1 MVKMSSLG
9 DVIHTLPALTDA
21 ARALPGIRFD
31 WVVEEAFAEIPG
43 WHPAVDRVIPVAI
56 RRWRKRPLKNFTGP
70 EWRRA
75 RNALRRQHYDAVIDA
90 QGLLKSAFIA
100 RLVKT
105 TRYGMDKH
113 SVRERLATLAYHRK
127 ISVPR
132 DMHAV
137 ERIRLLFARALNYPL
152 PAEPGDYCLRAGLR
166 DGFSD
171 KLIPAGKELP
181 PGLLFFHGTARAE
194 KLWPEDHWIELA
206 TLATQQGYTVWLPWG
221 SDAERERA
229 ERIASQ
235 LNAGHQN
242 NSHSNDRQNR
252 HQVQVLPRLD
262 LLGLAGMLLQ
272 ASGAVAVD
280 TGLGHL
286 SAALDVPTVSLYGP
300 TRTRLIGAYGRN
312 QIHLQSPV
320 GAEDTSD
327 PLAMM
332 RSITATA
339 VWGELQ
345 PVLPGVTF
353 PEAIFPRVRQPAS
366 FQPGGD

>member
-1 MVKMSSLG
+1 MSSLG

-21 ARALPGIRFD
+21 AHAVAGIRFD
-31 WVVEEAFAEIPG
+31 WVVEEAFAEIPA
-43 WHPAVDRVIPVAI
+43 WHPAVEQVIPVAI

-70 EWRRA
+70 EWRQA

-100 RLVKT
+100 RLVNA

-127 ISVPR
+127 IPVPR
-132 DMHAV
+132 EMHAV

-152 PAEPGDYCLRAGLR
+152 PAEPPDYGLR
-166 DGFSD
+166 KCLPD
-171 KLIPAGKELP
+171 KLAPAGQELP

-194 KLWPEDHWIELA
+194 KLWSEDHWIELA
-206 TLATQQGYTVWLPWG
+206 ALATQQGYTVWLPWG
-221 SDAERERA
+221 SDEERERA
-229 ERIASQ
+229 ERIAGHH
-235 LNAGHQN
+235 NASYQN
-242 NSHSNDRQNR
+242 THHSNDRHSNAR
-252 HQVQVLPRLD
+252 KDGQVQVLPRLD
-262 LLGLAGMLLQ
+262 LIGLARMLLQ
-272 ASGAVAVD
+272 VSGAVAVD

-300 TRTRLIGAYGRN
+300 TRTALIGAYGRN
-312 QIHLQSPV
+312 QVHLQSPV
-320 GAEDTSD
+320 GAEDTGD

-339 VWGELQ
+339 VWRELQ
-345 PVLPGVTF
+345 AILPGATF
-353 PEAIFPRVRQPAS
+353 PGVGRPAS
-366 FQPGGD
+366 IQPGSD